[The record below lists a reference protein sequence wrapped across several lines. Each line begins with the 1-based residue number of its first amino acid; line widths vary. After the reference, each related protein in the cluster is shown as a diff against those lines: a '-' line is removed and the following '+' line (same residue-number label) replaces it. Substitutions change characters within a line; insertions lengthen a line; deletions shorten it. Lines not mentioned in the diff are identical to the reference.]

1 MEFSLKKDER
11 IRLYL
16 KVFIP
21 ISEICNKIIKIK
33 NGSENKDTLKYHM
46 DRWNAI
52 AGEHYYTRDNHYGK
66 FSYIH
71 NGSNYIIKPDHRL
84 YFYQMTGISY
94 QVIELIYELIQI
106 RNEKTWDFEIDN
118 KEEWLKHDDKLY
130 SELSKRIMNEMK
142 QIKLLFI

>member
-1 MEFSLKKDER
+1 MEYSLKKDEM

-21 ISEICNKIIKIK
+21 IPEICNKIIKIK
-33 NGSENKDTLKYHM
+33 NESENKETLKYHM
-46 DRWNAI
+46 DRWDSI

-66 FSYIH
+66 FSQVFDKYKYIV
-71 NGSNYIIKPDHRL
+71 KPDHRL
-84 YFYQMTGISY
+84 NFYKMTGISY

-106 RNEKTWDFEIDN
+106 RNEKSWDFEIDN
-118 KEEWLKHDDKLY
+118 KEEWVKHDDKLY

-142 QIKLLFI
+142 QINI